1 MNNDKSICFL
11 RFSDLKKVIPLFPP
25 VPSVPKE
32 QPDKRETCLLKMH
45 KTNHYITLE
54 PSENVTCKSVEPVD
68 ITSCQGNCKSSAIAT
83 YGSNRYTPDCKC
95 CKPFITEERKINL
108 TCSDNLPRETTF
120 SVITEC
126 RCNTFSCVA
135 GPSHADEIAVNKD
148 SKQVVTKDKRKRRRR
163 ALSRLFAL
171 SPWKSHSEFN
181 QENWEWID

>member
-11 RFSDLKKVIPLFPP
+11 LFSDLKKVIPLFPA
-25 VPSVPKE
+25 VPSVTKE

-54 PSENVTCKSVEPVD
+54 PSENVTCRSVESVD
-68 ITSCQGNCKSSAIAT
+68 ITSCQGNCKSSTIAT
-83 YGSNRYTPDCKC
+83 YGSNRYTPECKC

-135 GPSHADEIAVNKD
+135 GPSHAEEIAVNKD
-148 SKQVVTKDKRKRRRR
+148 SKQVVTKEKKKRRRR

-171 SPWKSHSEFN
+171 SP
-181 QENWEWID
+181 